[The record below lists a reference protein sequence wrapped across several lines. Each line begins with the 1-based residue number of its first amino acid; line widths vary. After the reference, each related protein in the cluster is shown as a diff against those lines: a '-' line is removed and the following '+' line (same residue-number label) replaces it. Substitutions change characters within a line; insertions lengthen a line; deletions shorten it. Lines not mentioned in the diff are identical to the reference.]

1 MHDLWTIGEIV
12 RKLRKEKIHKTQE
25 QFAELIDVSTDTVSN
40 IERGI
45 VMPNT
50 KTLINIAEACNVS
63 IDYILGTE
71 PEDEKNEIFV

>member
-12 RKLRKEKIHKTQE
+12 RTLRKESSHKTQE
-25 QFAELIDVSTDTVSN
+25 QFAELIDTTPETVSN

-71 PEDEKNEIFV
+71 PEVKDEILV